1 VAIKVSCCEFTVSP
15 PSRKAVGCVRS
26 RDGVEMTEE
35 DPVRVR
41 RIKLGSGLPALLFG
55 IPVQMQRPCLW
66 FLIWHAATVESR
78 TARVLCRVANYLL
91 KWVTR
96 RGRSAP
102 PRYARAEFRASA
114 RGSQAE
120 YTYLWLEI
128 TRRDSIPQTSLGAS

>member
-1 VAIKVSCCEFTVSP
+1 MAIKVSCCEFTVSP

-96 RGRSAP
+96 RGRLPGAP
-102 PRYARAEFRASA
+102 TIRKSRIPSVRARLAGR
-114 RGSQAE
+114 
-120 YTYLWLEI
+120 I
-128 TRRDSIPQTSLGAS
+128 HIPLA